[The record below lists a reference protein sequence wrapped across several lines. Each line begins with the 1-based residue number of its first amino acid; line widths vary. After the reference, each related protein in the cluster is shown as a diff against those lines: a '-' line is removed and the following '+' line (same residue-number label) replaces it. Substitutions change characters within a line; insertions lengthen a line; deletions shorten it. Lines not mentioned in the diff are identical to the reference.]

1 MLEFQRKR
9 KTQKFIYSYFSIAI
23 LIIVIFLLSKSIF
36 GLYSKAQ
43 ASIDARKQ
51 SEHEYKELSARYDYV
66 KGEIERLR
74 TKEGIEEEVREKFSV
89 VKPGEKLI
97 VLVAGASVPAPEE
110 EKSFFKKI
118 FDKTKS
124 FFHN

>member
-9 KTQKFIYSYFSIAI
+9 KTYKILYSYFSIVV
-23 LIIVIFLLSKSIF
+23 LLLVIFFLSKAVF
-36 GLYSKAQ
+36 GLYGKAQ
-43 ASIDARKQ
+43 ASIDARKK

-66 KGEIERLR
+66 KGEIGRLR
-74 TKEGIEEEVREKFSV
+74 TQEGIEEEVREKFSV

-97 VLVAGASVPAPEE
+97 VLVAGASIPAVEE
-110 EKSFFKKI
+110 EKGFFKKI

>member
-23 LIIVIFLLSKSIF
+23 LIIVIFLLAKSVF
-36 GLYSKAQ
+36 GLYGKAQ
-43 ASIDARKQ
+43 ASIDARKK
-51 SEHEYKELSARYDYV
+51 SEHEYKELSSRYDYV

-74 TKEGIEEEVREKFSV
+74 TEEGIEEEVREKFSV

-97 VLVAGASVPAPEE
+97 VLVAGAAVPKVEE
-110 EKSFFKKI
+110 EKGFFKKI